1 LVNKNVDTGSGLER
15 IVMAVQGKNNIFE
28 TDLFAQAMDAIKNI
42 AKEKYNEQSARV
54 IADHIRTAALMIA
67 DGVTPSNKDQGYI
80 LRRLIRRATVRARE
94 MGFFEAKDELN
105 KNDIF
110 LDILNSYFDLYNN
123 GTDYFVARTQPT
135 SAPEAKIIIEIST
148 EVW

>member
-1 LVNKNVDTGSGLER
+1 MLILVQVLSALLWRSKER
-15 IVMAVQGKNNIFE
+15 IIFLKQICLLKLWMQSKILQKKNTMNN
-28 TDLFAQAMDAIKNI
+28 L
-42 AKEKYNEQSARV
+42 RV
-54 IADHIRTAALMIA
+54 FIADHIRTAALMIA

-148 EVW
+148 ESW